1 MPPKSSRL
9 RSRAVRYLQLA
20 IAVAAFAYVIS
31 LVDIQD
37 ARQVLAKANLNLLPV
52 SMALSLAGL
61 FFAGMR
67 WLALLDPLD
76 IPFGRMAAFRAY
88 LAGAFYGLAMPGVIG
103 GDLARM
109 LICQRETGRGV
120 GLIAASVF
128 LERCLGISVLLC
140 ILAIG
145 LSATAAPVVPN
156 HVQIA
161 IVGIAA
167 IALTAT
173 FVAPWLSSRLEGWL
187 TPPSP
192 QGDESKRGKLERLLR
207 TAARFRGKDLAR
219 ALVFGTAFQLADLL
233 CTYVIAVALGIELG
247 ISGLLIALPLA
258 YLVTALPI
266 SPAGLGVRE
275 AAFAFTLSH
284 FGVSSSD
291 AAFLALGAFSVR
303 LAVGLLGGAQQ
314 LMQGAYK
321 LNKHRDWSSS

>member
-1 MPPKSSRL
+1 MPSRSPPL
-9 RSRAVRYLQLA
+9 RSRVVRYLQLA
-20 IAVAAFAYVIS
+20 VAVAAFAYVIS

-37 ARQVLAKANLNLLPV
+37 ARQVLANANLSLLPV
-52 SMALSLAGL
+52 SVALSLAGL

-67 WLALLDPLD
+67 WLALLGPLD
-76 IPFGRMAAFRAY
+76 IPFARTSAFQAY
-88 LAGAFYGLAMPGVIG
+88 LAGSFYGLAMPGVIG
-103 GDLARM
+103 GDLARV

-156 HVQIA
+156 HVQTTI
-161 IVGIAA
+161 IGIAT
-167 IALTAT
+167 IALVTT
-173 FVAPWLSSRLEGWL
+173 FAAPWLSSCLEGWL
-187 TPPSP
+187 TPSSS
-192 QGDESKRGKLERLLR
+192 QDSESERGKLARLLQ

-219 ALVFGTAFQLADLL
+219 ALVFGAAFQFADLL

-247 ISGLLIALPLA
+247 ISGLFIALPLA
-258 YLVTALPI
+258 YLATALPI

-321 LNKHRDWSSS
+321 LNKHKDWNSS